1 MPRKSR
7 ECNPKGGLIIADA
20 ATVATL
26 QRLQR
31 QKSGSPPYSVCPGS
45 APLFQINKE
54 GVFRPIYSKD
64 VEPEFVTSDDD
75 DEEAVDKLQRQ
86 MYKSSVTQSH
96 KKERVRAIHD
106 MRHAFESP
114 SPSCC

>member
-1 MPRKSR
+1 
-7 ECNPKGGLIIADA
+7 
-20 ATVATL
+20 
-26 QRLQR
+26 
-31 QKSGSPPYSVCPGS
+31 
-45 APLFQINKE
+45 
-54 GVFRPIYSKD
+54 VFRPVYSKD

-75 DEEAVDKLQRQ
+75 DEGAVDKLQRQ